1 MGFGTVEWSDGARY
15 QGEWQNGQPNG
26 KGKLFLENGDTYEG
40 DWKDDQ
46 ASGFGCWV
54 TSTKTYLGE
63 WLNDVYHGQ
72 GEEKWQDGSSF

>member
-40 DWKDDQ
+40 DWKDD
-46 ASGFGCWV
+46 
-54 TSTKTYLGE
+54 
-63 WLNDVYHGQ
+63 
-72 GEEKWQDGSSF
+72 